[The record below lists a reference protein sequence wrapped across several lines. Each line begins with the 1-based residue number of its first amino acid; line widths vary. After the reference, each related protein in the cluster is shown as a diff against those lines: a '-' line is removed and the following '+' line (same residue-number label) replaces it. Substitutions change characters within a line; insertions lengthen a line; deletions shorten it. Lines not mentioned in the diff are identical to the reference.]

1 MTAYT
6 TTEKSRRGRRDVY
19 EESTTAVL
27 AALGRGTIPW
37 RRPWSAEQGI
47 PPRSVKTG
55 KPYRGVNFF
64 QLAMAGYESPWWLTF
79 KHAKDRGAKVRKGE
93 HGQTVVMWKRHRRRL
108 DDAQVAEARANG
120 QRVERD
126 EQGAAYVEQV
136 FARAY
141 VVFNAEQVDGL
152 DDGSEPQTPREPD
165 WQPEARAAAI
175 AAGYDGP
182 SVAEGGSRALYQ
194 PQRDHVQM
202 PDRGRFATATDW
214 HATLFHELGHSTG
227 HRDRLNRLDLYEGRF
242 GSPEYAREELTAEMA
257 AALLCAVAGIDSAPL
272 TDQHAAYIDS
282 WRRAISTDQR
292 LVTTAAQRAQ
302 RAADLILGTFQDS
315 EDTHEA
321 PAPMA

>member
-6 TTEKSRRGRRDVY
+6 TTEKSRRERRDVY

-108 DDAQVAEARANG
+108 DDAQVAEARAERPARRARRAG
-120 QRVERD
+120 RRLRRAGVCPRVRRIQRRA
-126 EQGAAYVEQV
+126 GRR
-136 FARAY
+136 ARRRQRTA
-141 VVFNAEQVDGL
+141 
-152 DDGSEPQTPREPD
+152 TPREPD

-175 AAGYDGP
+175 TAGYDGP

-202 PDRGRFATATDW
+202 PDRGRFATARPTGTRRSFTSSGTPP
-214 HATLFHELGHSTG
+214 ATVTGSTG
-227 HRDRLNRLDLYEGRF
+227 STSTKG
-242 GSPEYAREELTAEMA
+242 A
-257 AALLCAVAGIDSAPL
+257 SAPRARDGGFL
-272 TDQHAAYIDS
+272 PTSDDKNSPPGPA
-282 WRRAISTDQR
+282 RRRERGSTQASPVGASR
-292 LVTTAAQRAQ
+292 
-302 RAADLILGTFQDS
+302 S
-315 EDTHEA
+315 
-321 PAPMA
+321 